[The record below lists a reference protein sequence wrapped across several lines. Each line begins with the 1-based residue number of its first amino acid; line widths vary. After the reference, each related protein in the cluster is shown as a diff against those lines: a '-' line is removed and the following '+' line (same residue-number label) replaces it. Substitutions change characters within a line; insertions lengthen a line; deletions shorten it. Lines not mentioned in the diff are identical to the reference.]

1 MVEAG
6 IAGIQSKVIQPGTE
20 KTGAY
25 RALLPGQ
32 TVCTVKDEKGQNCQG
47 HVKQWQ
53 TASPEVIKKAAIGNT
68 IHRCQRCFA
77 IYEGPPQEYLHP
89 NPTKKKR
96 G

>member
-1 MVEAG
+1 MAEAG
-6 IAGIQSKVIQPGTE
+6 LPGIQSKEIQPGTQ

-47 HVKQWQ
+47 HVKQWL
-53 TASPEVIKKAAIGNT
+53 TAPPDVEDKAAPGNT
-68 IHRCQRCFA
+68 IHRCQRCFT

-89 NPTKKKR
+89 NANKKK
-96 G
+96 